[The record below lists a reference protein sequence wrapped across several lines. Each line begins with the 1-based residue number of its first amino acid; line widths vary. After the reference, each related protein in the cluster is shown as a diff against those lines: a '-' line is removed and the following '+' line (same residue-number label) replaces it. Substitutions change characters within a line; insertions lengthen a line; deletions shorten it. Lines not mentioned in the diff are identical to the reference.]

1 MDGDRSE
8 QGSFLPLLAL
18 GLALVVLA
26 ALVLGAVAKATT
38 ERARAQT
45 AADAAALAA
54 VVEGEEA
61 AAELA
66 RANGGELLELRV
78 EGSEAVVEV
87 RVGGSV
93 ARARAGL
100 DVGTPEQH
108 GSGAPPVTRT
118 LIGRDV

>member
-1 MDGDRSE
+1 MERDRSE

-26 ALVLGAVAKATT
+26 ALVLGALARATT

-61 AAELA
+61 AVELA

-78 EGSEAVVEV
+78 EGGDSVVEV
-87 RVGGSV
+87 RVGRAV
-93 ARARAGL
+93 AQARAAL
-100 DVGTPEQH
+100 DVGTELGMALAH
-108 GSGAPPVTRT
+108 GSSPVH
-118 LIGRDV
+118 